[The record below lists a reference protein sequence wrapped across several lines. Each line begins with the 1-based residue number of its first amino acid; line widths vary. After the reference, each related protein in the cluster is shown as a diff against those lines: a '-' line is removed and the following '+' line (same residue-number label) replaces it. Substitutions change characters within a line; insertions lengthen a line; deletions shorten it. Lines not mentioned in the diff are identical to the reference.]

1 MSAWE
6 FAEFR
11 VGRLFHY
18 NGNDY
23 VKQSTRTA
31 RMLSNGRVF
40 YFGRKEIIY
49 PIAN

>member
-1 MSAWE
+1 MYSRY
-6 FAEFR
+6 FVFLDK
-11 VGRLFHY
+11 GRLFRY

-23 VKQSTRTA
+23 VKQSSRTA

-40 YFGRKEIIY
+40 YFQVNCSVH